1 MKILQITYYYPPMG
15 GAGVQRALKFS
26 KYLPRHGVTPIV
38 LACDDPHYVRDETLL
53 GEVPEGLE
61 VHRIKFSPWLARIA
75 ARRRIGNL
83 GSSTRNSIKPLGIAT
98 QVRTALRNAVLRNA
112 RTLQIPDDAAPW
124 ARQALRKARQV
135 IHDHAA
141 RGEPI
146 QLIMSSSP
154 PTSTHVV
161 GERLAREF
169 GLPWVIDFRDLWTE
183 NPTYD
188 LPSWRRAWD
197 QRTEQRWL
205 TRATGVVT
213 VTPSWREMLA
223 SRLPP
228 EAAVAFIPNGYD
240 EADFTELPQPVHDP
254 KFFTIVHTG
263 TFYGPRDPDVLL
275 EGIAR
280 YLTNLPSE
288 FKANTRSLRFRLIG
302 NMGSRF
308 LHALQKFENRFPGV
322 VQTVPY
328 VPHAQALTELASADA
343 LLLVVGGQGNAA
355 RGWLPGKIFEYL
367 RIGKPVL
374 TLGDPEGDAAALI
387 RRHANGVVIKSDD
400 AEGLA
405 HALGALVSG
414 QLDNFLM
421 NDEQRQSA
429 DIFERFELA
438 RQLAA
443 FIRECQS
450 RHLHTSQNKNNE

>member
-1 MKILQITYYYPPMG
+1 
-15 GAGVQRALKFS
+15 
-26 KYLPRHGVTPIV
+26 
-38 LACDDPHYVRDETLL
+38 
-53 GEVPEGLE
+53 
-61 VHRIKFSPWLARIA
+61 
-75 ARRRIGNL
+75 
-83 GSSTRNSIKPLGIAT
+83 
-98 QVRTALRNAVLRNA
+98 
-112 RTLQIPDDAAPW
+112 
-124 ARQALRKARQV
+124 
-135 IHDHAA
+135 
-141 RGEPI
+141 
-146 QLIMSSSP
+146 
-154 PTSTHVV
+154 
-161 GERLAREF
+161 
-169 GLPWVIDFRDLWTE
+169 
-183 NPTYD
+183 
-188 LPSWRRAWD
+188 
-197 QRTEQRWL
+197 
-205 TRATGVVT
+205 
-213 VTPSWREMLA
+213 MLA

-328 VPHAQALTELASADA
+328 VPHAQALIELASADA